1 MREEKQSKRSSSQKP
16 KKPVLTSKE
25 IHQLLMG
32 CAKKRFP
39 NDNRN
44 HGKFCDVAQKI
55 VKGDQIKASLDYLQS
70 NDFDIA

>member
-44 HGKFCDVAQKI
+44 HGKFCDVAQKM
-55 VKGDQIKASLDYLQS
+55 
-70 NDFDIA
+70 